1 MNLLE
6 VLVFKL
12 LAVDALSTCAIAL
25 REVTTLDHEALDNA
39 VKARAFVVERLASL
53 ADTLLAGAQRA
64 KVLGRLRNDVVVLLK
79 RE

>member
-1 MNLLE
+1 
-6 VLVFKL
+6 
-12 LAVDALSTCAIAL
+12 
-25 REVTTLDHEALDNA
+25 

-64 KVLGRLRNDVVVLLK
+64 KVLGRLRNDIVVLLK

>member
-1 MNLLE
+1 ME
-6 VLVFKL
+6 VLVFEL

-64 KVLGRLRNDVVVLLK
+64 KVLGRLRNDIVVLLK

>member
-64 KVLGRLRNDVVVLLK
+64 KVLGRLRNDIVVLLK